1 MPSDSFKSLAGTS
14 IAHLLNDGGGA
25 VFPVI
30 YPILI
35 QSYAF
40 SSLSIGLLGTILSVS
55 SVVASPF
62 IGRSSDYSRGYLRLI
77 PFGLIMIA
85 FGILGFSASVAFLP
99 RDVLFVVLLVFAMV
113 AGFGGSFYHPLGA
126 AVLNETWH
134 VSRRGRAMGLNGSMG
149 GLGLL
154 VFPIIAVALIVK
166 FGIFSLSFISIA
178 MVALSVCVYLTM
190 RNVAALGRIPKQN
203 NSGNTQTIVEQKTGV
218 PLKIVLPTV
227 LALTF
232 AAFFRNLLSF
242 GVIQFLPTYL
252 TAVDKVS
259 YQNVGFALAAYSIAG
274 IIGQPFFGSLSD
286 RFGRRFLLGITSL
299 GIVGGVLLLVLSSGN
314 FWLGELSLAIF
325 GLFYYTGFPLIL
337 GLANLIA
344 PKGATTLANSI
355 VWGLGS
361 ICGGAVGPLIVGVL
375 SEKAFLGSLSGAF
388 VVLAGLGALSIVF
401 LPFIPK
407 PRKIE

>member
-1 MPSDSFKSLAGTS
+1 
-14 IAHLLNDGGGA
+14 
-25 VFPVI
+25 
-30 YPILI
+30 
-35 QSYAF
+35 
-40 SSLSIGLLGTILSVS
+40 
-55 SVVASPF
+55 
-62 IGRSSDYSRGYLRLI
+62 
-77 PFGLIMIA
+77 
-85 FGILGFSASVAFLP
+85 
-99 RDVLFVVLLVFAMV
+99 
-113 AGFGGSFYHPLGA
+113 
-126 AVLNETWH
+126 
-134 VSRRGRAMGLNGSMG
+134 MGLNGSMG